1 MLEPRYFGPR
11 STPIENRI
19 VGDFVS
25 RLIWGEHGQI
35 AEYCSMGIF
44 DGDRLVAGTLYHNWH
59 PDHGIIELSS
69 ASTTKR
75 WLTRPVVRAMFH
87 LPFNMLGC
95 QMVVLRVSERNTN
108 MVHIARSFGFTEV
121 YIPRLRGRD
130 EGEYIFCLTDDQ
142 WHEHKLNRETVCRE

>member
-11 STPIENRI
+11 STPIENKT

-25 RLIWGEHGQI
+25 RLIWGEVGQV
-35 AEYCSMGIF
+35 AEYCSMGVF
-44 DGDRLVAGTLYHNWH
+44 NGPELVAGTLYHNWH
-59 PDHGIIELSS
+59 PDHGIIELTS

-75 WLTRPVVRAMFH
+75 WLTRRVIQAMFH

-95 QMVVLRVSERNTN
+95 QMVVLRVSERNKN

-121 YIPRLRGRD
+121 YIPRLYGRD
-130 EGEYIFCLTDDQ
+130 EGAYVFTLTDDQ
-142 WHEHKLNRETVCRE
+142 WATSPYNRRG

>member
-11 STPIENRI
+11 STPVENKV

-25 RLIWGEHGQI
+25 HLIWGGAGQV
-35 AEYCSMGIF
+35 AEYCSMGVF
-44 DGDRLVAGTLYHNWH
+44 DGTKLVAGTLYHNWH
-59 PDHGIIELSS
+59 PDHGIIELTS

-75 WLTRPVVRAMFH
+75 WLTRRVIQAMFH

-95 QMVVLRVSERNTN
+95 QMVVLRVSERNSN

-121 YIPRLRGRD
+121 YIPRLYGRD
-130 EGEYIFCLTDDQ
+130 EGAYVFTLTDDQ
-142 WHEHKLNRETVCRE
+142 WATSPYNRRG